1 MGRRLAHKDGAGPAG
16 GVGLDRQI
24 EERWEALRRSS
35 DLSARAFAS
44 LEKGAKYDH
53 LERMRV
59 HLEALRRALRAEQER
74 SGIYADIARL
84 LEKKIEAMKDEVRLG
99 NRKE

>member
-1 MGRRLAHKDGAGPAG
+1 
-16 GVGLDRQI
+16 
-24 EERWEALRRSS
+24 
-35 DLSARAFAS
+35 
-44 LEKGAKYDH
+44 
-53 LERMRV
+53 MRV